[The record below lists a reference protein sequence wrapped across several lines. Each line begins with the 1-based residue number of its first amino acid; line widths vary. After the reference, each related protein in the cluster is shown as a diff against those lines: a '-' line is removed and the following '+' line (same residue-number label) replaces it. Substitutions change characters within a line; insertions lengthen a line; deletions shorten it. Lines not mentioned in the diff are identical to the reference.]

1 MLKFATVQE
10 ITAGG
15 LKVKFYG
22 ETITSNKA
30 YKKLASYSS
39 PAVGDS
45 VAMMPVSGTYII
57 LGKVG

>member
-10 ITAGG
+10 IVAGG
-15 LKVKFYG
+15 LKVRFYG

-39 PAVGDS
+39 PQVGDG
-45 VAMMPVSGTYII
+45 VAMMPVSGTYLV